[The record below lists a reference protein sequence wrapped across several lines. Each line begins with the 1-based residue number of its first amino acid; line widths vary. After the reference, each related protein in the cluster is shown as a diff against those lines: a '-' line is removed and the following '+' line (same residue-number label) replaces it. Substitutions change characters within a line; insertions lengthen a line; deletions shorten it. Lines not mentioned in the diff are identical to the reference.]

1 MKKAFLL
8 LSVAA
13 LTFVACH
20 KDPQTP
26 PAASDASLSGE
37 KVDVSKLS
45 AITKLFVLNEGNMGS
60 NDASLDMLRISDG
73 NYINGVFKK
82 MNPEEPAGLG
92 DVGNDIAVI
101 GDEIWLTVNNSGILE
116 VLSAENEREIAAITL
131 PMPRSIAFDE
141 KYVYVSSWNGAAA
154 VYAPDW
160 SVDVEKSNNVKGAVY
175 RVDRASKQLSGSVSV
190 GWQPEGLA
198 VYDGKLYVANSG
210 GVSHSLPPDY
220 AYDKSVSV
228 IDLSTFKLVDEIE
241 VEINL
246 QKLFSDGKGNLYV
259 NTFGNYSSVH
269 SALWRIKLADK
280 TVSKVSDYAYEV
292 AFLDGTVYCY
302 GNENEFDYT
311 APVKPVLWKCT
322 DGVKSEWTISLGDIK
337 PYGLAA
343 LPGGNFIVTE
353 SDYSNPGTLNFFH
366 DGARLWSVTTGV
378 NPRHFALY

>member
-45 AITKLFVLNEGNMGS
+45 GISKLFVLNEGNMGS
-60 NDASLDMLRISDG
+60 NDATLDMLRISDG

-92 DVGNDIAVI
+92 DVGNDIVVI
-101 GDEIWLTVNNSGILE
+101 GNEIWITVNNSGIVE

-154 VYAPDW
+154 VYGQDW

-175 RVDRASKQLSGSVSV
+175 RIDRASKQISGSVTT

-269 SALWRIKLADK
+269 SALWRIEIASKK
-280 TVSKVSDYAYEV
+280 VSKVSDYAFEV
-292 AFLDGTVYCY
+292 AFQDGTVYCY

-311 APVKPVLWKCT
+311 APVKNVLWKCK
-322 DGVKSEWTISLGDIK
+322 DGVKSEWNINLGDIK

-343 LPGGNFIVTE
+343 LPGGNFIVAE
-353 SDYSNPGTLNFFH
+353 SDYTNPGTLNFFH